1 MTTSPLTDFSA
12 KKRPP
17 ELVLISGGD
26 PAGIAPEVV
35 RKALAELDT
44 ATGAS
49 FLYLYNAGHADAA
62 DEEFQRLKQALKSR
76 LHLISGGLDKLVQMA
91 SRPSKSPDGSV
102 YLFPV
107 LRSHEK
113 PCLPGQ
119 SGTQSGDLSF
129 RALDLACSVI
139 EALHEAISRIA
150 LVTAPLSKEY
160 VIRSGQSDFSGH
172 TGYLA
177 RRFNRNVLMLMH
189 GQGFSVIPLTE
200 HVALADVPSHLR
212 AVLEQSDLPALLA
225 DLARRS
231 VFSGKEIALC
241 GLNPH
246 CGEGG
251 LIGNE
256 EQEIL
261 MPFIEKVRE
270 AGVSIKGPLPA
281 DTLFMESVRKQFR
294 LILSCYHDQ
303 GLIPFKALEGEQG
316 INVTIGLPFLRTS
329 PDHGTAYGLAGK
341 EIADSTSMRR
351 ALEAAMSSELSH

>member
-1 MTTSPLTDFSA
+1 MTTSPLTDSSA

-35 RKALAELDT
+35 RKAIVGFDST
-44 ATGAS
+44 TTS
-49 FLYLYNAGHADAA
+49 FLYLYNAGHADAD

-76 LHLISGGLDKLVQMA
+76 LHLISGGSDDLVETA
-91 SRPSKSPDGSV
+91 RGLSETADGSV
-102 YLFPV
+102 YLYPV
-107 LRSHEK
+107 LRPHEK
-113 PCLPGQ
+113 PCLPGRA
-119 SGTQSGDLSF
+119 STHSGDLSF

-139 EALHEAISRIA
+139 DAMSDDISSVA
-150 LVTAPLSKEY
+150 LVTAPLSKEF

-189 GQGFSVIPLTE
+189 GRGFSVIPLTE
-200 HVALADVPSHLR
+200 HVALADVPSQLR
-212 AVLEQSDLPALLA
+212 AVLGRSDLPALLV
-225 DLARRS
+225 DLARRA

>member
-1 MTTSPLTDFSA
+1 LTDSSA

-35 RKALAELDT
+35 RKAIVGFDST
-44 ATGAS
+44 TTS
-49 FLYLYNAGHADAA
+49 FLYLYNAGHADAD

-76 LHLISGGLDKLVQMA
+76 LHLISGGSDDLVETA
-91 SRPSKSPDGSV
+91 RGLSETADGSV
-102 YLFPV
+102 YLYPV
-107 LRSHEK
+107 LRPHEK
-113 PCLPGQ
+113 PCLPGRA
-119 SGTQSGDLSF
+119 STHSGDLSF

-139 EALHEAISRIA
+139 DAMSDDISSVA
-150 LVTAPLSKEY
+150 LVTAPLSKEF

-189 GQGFSVIPLTE
+189 GRGFSVIPLTE
-200 HVALADVPSHLR
+200 HVALADVPSQLR
-212 AVLEQSDLPALLA
+212 AVLGRSDLPALLV
-225 DLARRS
+225 DLARRA

>member
-1 MTTSPLTDFSA
+1 MTTSPLTDSSA
-12 KKRPP
+12 KKRHP

-35 RKALAELDT
+35 RKAIAGLDST
-44 ATGAS
+44 ATS
-49 FLYLYNAGHADAA
+49 FLYLYTAGHADAA
-62 DEEFQRLKQALKSR
+62 DEEFQRLKQVCKSR
-76 LHLISGGLDKLVQMA
+76 LHLISGGLDDLVETA
-91 SRPSKSPDGSV
+91 RGLCKTADGSI
-102 YLFPV
+102 YLYPV
-107 LRSHEK
+107 LRPHEK

-119 SGTQSGDLSF
+119 ASTHSGDLSF
-129 RALDLACSVI
+129 RALQLACTVI
-139 EALHEAISRIA
+139 DAMPDDISNIA
-150 LVTAPLSKEY
+150 LVTAPLSKEF
-160 VIRSGQSDFSGH
+160 VIRAGQSDFSGH

-200 HVALADVPSHLR
+200 HVALADVPSRLR
-212 AVLEQSDLPALLA
+212 TVLGQSDLPALLV
-225 DLARRS
+225 DLARRD

-261 MPFIEKVRE
+261 MPFIDRVRE

-281 DTLFMESVRKQFR
+281 DTLFVESVRKQFR

-351 ALEAAMSSELSH
+351 ALDAAMSSELSH

>member
-1 MTTSPLTDFSA
+1 MTTSPLTDSSA

-35 RKALAELDT
+35 RKAIAGLD
-44 ATGAS
+44 ATTSS
-49 FLYLYNAGHADAA
+49 FLYLYNGGHADAA
-62 DEEFQRLKQALKSR
+62 DDEFRRLKKALKSR
-76 LHLISGGLDKLVQMA
+76 LRLISGGSDDLVETA
-91 SRPSKSPDGSV
+91 RGLSETADGSV
-102 YLFPV
+102 YLYPV
-107 LRSHEK
+107 LRPHEK

-119 SGTQSGDLSF
+119 ASTHSGDLSF

-139 EALHEAISRIA
+139 DAMPDNIASVA
-150 LVTAPLSKEY
+150 LVTAPLSKEF
-160 VIRSGQSDFSGH
+160 VIRGGQSDFSGH

-212 AVLEQSDLPALLA
+212 AVLGRSDLPALLV
-225 DLARRS
+225 DLARRA